1 MAQLAMLFLFIQQ
14 VFGHQDAMSF
24 ACSNQS
30 VCDERASLIQLKAA
44 SGTCPD
50 DFDDGDC
57 SADNSCQCTP
67 QSDSEEIGAFPNG
80 VLQCSGENSCTSADV
95 GVRDTNFFKFV
106 DPDDY
111 LECTAFKACGW
122 QHAAGAEA
130 GLAGGY
136 FNVKNIGALCCAVP
150 NLIFGNNGVCS
161 KSKFTMASSTKCSR
175 DACCHGTNICRGS
188 DLIGVRSLSCYDRE
202 ACSAGNYAEV
212 EKDVH
217 CLGDYS
223 CCRWSKEGRA
233 STFKITTGEGHC
245 VTCGGLRSCQVS
257 QWKFTQ
263 PSDTD
268 MNCTGEEA
276 CDRATISVNG
286 GCFKLLCDGVRAC
299 RQMDLTLSGG
309 AECSCTAAN
318 SGQCPDK
325 CAGFKICA
333 EPTPCGAER
342 YESIT
347 CAASGPDQT
356 DCAAACDDSGRA
368 QGDPHIQTL
377 RGAHY
382 TILKEGN
389 FLAWSYSKTTSFKS
403 KMGLEKEIPLQW
415 KLYARYGGSFF
426 STKGLLLV
434 DVNRSLA
441 LELTSE
447 DCAWRQRIG
456 QDGEWHKVKPVL
468 LTSEDNA
475 TSFNVSD
482 VRQLSGDDLLG
493 ATIILNMNSKHGLQ
507 PVARLVS
514 HCKPGDHM
522 DFKLNMFQKS
532 DISFVGGELGVGHEA
547 MSTGGTG
554 EVHFLSSKLKTM
566 QLRTDTEFEAKR
578 TWLELGGSDRA
589 TSYFGTFGA
598 SASLATT
605 MCTAAEEEKAGKI
618 CAKHLPG
625 SDSEVLADCIF
636 DVCHGGGE
644 LAAVSA
650 GLLISA

>member
-1 MAQLAMLFLFIQQ
+1 MRVLP
-14 VFGHQDAMSF
+14 
-24 ACSNQS
+24 
-30 VCDERASLIQLKAA
+30 SL
-44 SGTCPD
+44 
-50 DFDDGDC
+50 
-57 SADNSCQCTP
+57 
-67 QSDSEEIGAFPNG
+67 
-80 VLQCSGENSCTSADV
+80 
-95 GVRDTNFFKFV
+95 R
-106 DPDDY
+106 
-111 LECTAFKACGW
+111 
-122 QHAAGAEA
+122 
-130 GLAGGY
+130 
-136 FNVKNIGALCCAVP
+136 
-150 NLIFGNNGVCS
+150 
-161 KSKFTMASSTKCSR
+161 
-175 DACCHGTNICRGS
+175 
-188 DLIGVRSLSCYDRE
+188 
-202 ACSAGNYAEV
+202 
-212 EKDVH
+212 
-217 CLGDYS
+217 
-223 CCRWSKEGRA
+223 
-233 STFKITTGEGHC
+233 
-245 VTCGGLRSCQVS
+245 
-257 QWKFTQ
+257 
-263 PSDTD
+263 
-268 MNCTGEEA
+268 
-276 CDRATISVNG
+276 
-286 GCFKLLCDGVRAC
+286 
-299 RQMDLTLSGG
+299 
-309 AECSCTAAN
+309 
-318 SGQCPDK
+318 
-325 CAGFKICA
+325 
-333 EPTPCGAER
+333 
-342 YESIT
+342 SIT

-482 VRQLSGDDLLG
+482 VRKLSGDDLLG

-566 QLRTDTEFEAKR
+566 QLRTDTEFEARSGGIQGQGGLKGKWNADEER
-578 TWLELGGSDRA
+578 DPVALTVLKMFHGKACSWQRVFHKSSQVFLETTDGSSKSSPCDRR
-589 TSYFGTFGA
+589 
-598 SASLATT
+598 
-605 MCTAAEEEKAGKI
+605 
-618 CAKHLPG
+618 G
-625 SDSEVLADCIF
+625 SWT
-636 DVCHGGGE
+636 HG
-644 LAAVSA
+644 L
-650 GLLISA
+650 